1 MNPGPL
7 GRVCAIAFLANACCG
22 TLTQAAGP
30 CDEALARAIVCE
42 AASERA
48 LEIMKSGNF
57 EAIIVMQDVGSGSLV
72 AFAASDPAK
81 LDVTAALLP
90 LSPVKLLAAASWL
103 EHYGARQADGEKLL
117 TDSIASGNDTAGR
130 RIASKV
136 RNAVGTEKVL
146 DDLAR
151 YGFPS
156 RRQDQPRLDTIFWA
170 ELAPRWQTKLVPA
183 ATYHSL
189 GKETTVKDWED
200 TLSIGEQRI
209 VTTALHLSRF
219 LQAVG
224 NDGVMVPDVARDQ
237 ERPGSTIPATAE
249 GTRVI
254 SEATALKLQQ
264 AMRRTVEN
272 GTAKSAR
279 PILAETGWTMGGKT
293 GTGPEP
299 GTTGPGP
306 GSDGCFTGLIFDPT
320 GKARLTVVAYVRH
333 GGFGGGNAA
342 RISAELARF
351 VIGAPAHP

>member
-1 MNPGPL
+1 MNPRSL
-7 GRVCAIAFLANACCG
+7 GRVCALAFLASACNG
-22 TLTQAAGP
+22 TLILAAAP
-30 CDEALARAIVCE
+30 CDRASARALVCE
-42 AASERA
+42 AANQRA
-48 LEIMKSGNF
+48 LEIMKSGNL
-57 EAIIVMQDVGSGSLV
+57 EAIIVMQDVERGSLV

-81 LDVTAALLP
+81 LDVTTALVP

-103 EHYGARQADGEKLL
+103 EHDGAKDADGEKLL
-117 TDSIASGNDTAGR
+117 ADSIASGNDNAGR
-130 RIASKV
+130 RIASEV

-156 RRQDQPRLDTIFWA
+156 RRRDGSGMDTTFWT
-170 ELAPRWQTKLVPA
+170 ELAPPWQIKLVPA
-183 ATYHSL
+183 ASYHSV
-189 GKETTVKDWED
+189 GKETTVEDWED
-200 TLSIGEQRI
+200 TLSIGERRI
-209 VTTALHLSRF
+209 TTTALHLSRF

-224 NDGVMVPDVARDQ
+224 HGGVMLPALARAEEQ
-237 ERPGSTIPATAE
+237 SGSTIPVTILT
-249 GTRVI
+249 TRVM
-254 SEATALKLQQ
+254 SEATALKLQE
-264 AMRRTVEN
+264 AMRGAVDH

-306 GSDGCFTGLIFDPT
+306 GSDGCFTGLIFDST

-342 RISAELARF
+342 RISAELGRF
-351 VIGAPAHP
+351 VIGTP